1 MRVRSSGRHGVDS
14 CILYEHAPAI
24 VPTTPTVIR
33 VFGNVAHKLH
43 FLIFF
48 SFLFLGILR
57 DEEFVFVDLVLEELR
72 LILMLVSS

>member
-48 SFLFLGILR
+48 LFFFLG
-57 DEEFVFVDLVLEELR
+57 F
-72 LILMLVSS
+72 